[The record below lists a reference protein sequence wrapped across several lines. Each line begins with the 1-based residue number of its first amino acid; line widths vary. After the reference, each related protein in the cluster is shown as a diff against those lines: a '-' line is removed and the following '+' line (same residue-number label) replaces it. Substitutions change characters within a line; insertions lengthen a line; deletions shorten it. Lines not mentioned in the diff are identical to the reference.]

1 MDVDMHPSP
10 QVRIMG
16 RGGGIGRRFIDL
28 DPEAVL
34 LKRIHALEFSANSC
48 ETWAQSTFGDPVRS
62 TQLRS
67 GPPRDYRSV
76 VAATAERFASSCSR
90 HPGILPLIWL
100 LRHYGEARTIISE
113 RHEAC
118 QRHKAA
124 KA

>member
-48 ETWAQSTFGDPVRS
+48 ETWAQSTFGDPIRS

-76 VAATAERFASSCSR
+76 VAATAERFASSCQ
-90 HPGILPLIWL
+90 PGILASCL
-100 LRHYGEARTIISE
+100 
-113 RHEAC
+113 
-118 QRHKAA
+118 
-124 KA
+124 